1 MFRPFEERDTA
12 AVDALLDSSWPD
24 DPALREISAI
34 HGDDLDNDGRWRRTL
49 VSVSSGEIVAA
60 GTLLGSARHPA
71 RYFVVLLVAAQFRRR
86 GIAGALL
93 AALTS
98 LGDGRSL
105 LARVRETDGAGVGFL
120 RSRGF
125 GLLMR
130 SRVGVLDPE
139 DPRVR
144 AWAAG
149 SGGAEIDAD
158 LSPYE
163 LAVAHEEAYA
173 TEHASWSPTTER
185 PVEESLRLFCG
196 ESWLPQTA
204 RVVRSQGRISAV
216 AALHGPPL
224 ASVDDELF
232 LIAGSATGDDVALR
246 AVVAAELELARSLHV
261 RVSIEADEANPSL
274 FRILAELPA
283 VLEPTLLLLSSD
295 MPLSAA
301 V

>member
-34 HGDDLDNDGRWRRTL
+34 HGEDHDDGRWRRTL
-49 VSVSSGEIVAA
+49 VSVSSGEIVGA
-60 GTLLGSARHPA
+60 GTLLGSARHPT
-71 RYFVVLLVAAQFRRR
+71 RYFVVLLVAAEFRRR
-86 GIAGALL
+86 GIGSALL

-98 LGDGRSL
+98 LGDGRPL
-105 LARVRETDGAGVGFL
+105 LARVRETDGTGVGFL

-130 SRVGVLDPE
+130 SRVGVVDPH

-149 SGGAEIDAD
+149 SRGAEMIDAD

-173 TEHASWSPTTER
+173 AEHASWSPTTER
-185 PVEESLRLFCG
+185 PVDESLRIFCG
-196 ESWLPQTA
+196 DSWLPQTA
-204 RVVRSQGRISAV
+204 RAVRSQGRIAAV
-216 AALHGPPL
+216 AGLHGPPL

-232 LIAGSATGDDVALR
+232 LIAGSATGDEMALR
-246 AVVAAELELARSLHV
+246 AVVGAELELARTLGA
-261 RVSIEADEANPSL
+261 RVSIEADEANPALS
-274 FRILAELPA
+274 RILAELSS
-283 VLEPTLLLLSSD
+283 VLEPTLLLFGSD
-295 MPLSAA
+295 VPLPGI
-301 V
+301 

>member
-1 MFRPFEERDTA
+1 VFRPFEERDTA
-12 AVDALLDSSWPD
+12 AVDALLDSSWPH

-34 HGDDLDNDGRWRRTL
+34 HGEDLDNDGRWRRTL
-49 VSVSSGEIVAA
+49 VSVSSGEIVGA

-71 RYFVVLLVAAQFRRR
+71 RYFVVVLVAAEYRRR
-86 GIAGALL
+86 GIGSALL
-93 AALTS
+93 TALTS
-98 LGDGRSL
+98 LGDGRPL
-105 LARVRETDGAGVGFL
+105 LARVRETDGTGVGFL

-130 SRVGVLDPE
+130 SRVGVVDPD
-139 DPRVR
+139 DPRVG

-149 SGGAEIDAD
+149 AGGAEIDSD

-163 LAVAHEEAYA
+163 LAVAHEEAYTA
-173 TEHASWSPTTER
+173 DHASWSPTTER
-185 PVEESLRLFCG
+185 PVDESLRLFCG
-196 ESWLPQTA
+196 DSWLPQTA
-204 RVVRSQGRISAV
+204 RIVRSQGRIAAV
-216 AALHGPPL
+216 AGLHGPPL

-246 AVVAAELELARSLHV
+246 AVVGAELELARSLGA

-274 FRILAELPA
+274 SRILAELPA
-283 VLEPTLLLLSSD
+283 VLELTLLLLSTD